1 MFDNS
6 IVLNNGVKIPQLG
19 LGTWFIDDDKA
30 ADAVK
35 AAVEIGYRH
44 IDTAQA
50 YGNER
55 GVGEG
60 VRTCGIPRE
69 KLFVVSKVAA
79 EHKTYEEAMAGINE
93 TLEKMGLDYLDMMI
107 IHSPQPWVK
116 VNQCEDRYVG
126 GRCETCTECS

>member
-1 MFDNS
+1 MFDRS

-60 VRTCGIPRE
+60 VRTCGIPRNE
-69 KLFVVSKVAA
+69 LFVVSKVPQSIKPMRKRWQ
-79 EHKTYEEAMAGINE
+79 ESMKHLKRW
-93 TLEKMGLDYLDMMI
+93 DWI
-107 IHSPQPWVK
+107 ILI
-116 VNQCEDRYVG
+116 
-126 GRCETCTECS
+126 

>member
-44 IDTAQA
+44 IDTAQT

-79 EHKTYEEAMAGINE
+79 EHLMNGMAVFSIRN
-93 TLEKMGLDYLDMMI
+93 Y
-107 IHSPQPWVK
+107 
-116 VNQCEDRYVG
+116 
-126 GRCETCTECS
+126 

>member
-19 LGTWFIDDDKA
+19 LGTWFIDDDKV

-60 VRTCGIPRE
+60 VRTCGIHVRSCLLYQRLPQSIRHTKKRWQE
-69 KLFVVSKVAA
+69 SMRRLKRW
-79 EHKTYEEAMAGINE
+79 
-93 TLEKMGLDYLDMMI
+93 DWI
-107 IHSPQPWVK
+107 ILI
-116 VNQCEDRYVG
+116 
-126 GRCETCTECS
+126 